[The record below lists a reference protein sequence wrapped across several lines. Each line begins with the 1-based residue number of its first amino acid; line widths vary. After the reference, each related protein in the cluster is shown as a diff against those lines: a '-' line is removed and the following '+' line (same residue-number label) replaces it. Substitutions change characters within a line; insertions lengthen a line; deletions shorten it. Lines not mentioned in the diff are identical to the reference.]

1 MNGLKK
7 YVVVYLLLLF
17 QILTNV
23 GFAQVVVNYSD
34 NDSTADLLKSISTVK
49 WKYHKG
55 DEIAWASPD
64 FNDITWDSAKTKLNL
79 DDLSANYFTNIA
91 WFRLSVN
98 IDSSLINKP
107 IAFSMSHN
115 GASEIYLN
123 GKLIKHFGKVCAL
136 DSGEKRIDP
145 QNEPFAIAFTK
156 SKNNLI
162 AVRYSNTRAQEYYD
176 KYDENEVGFH
186 FKIRAIN
193 AAISSYA
200 SASEIT
206 LIISMSIFGF
216 FVALGALHLL
226 IFLFYHKQPANL
238 LYSIFVFLLAMAF
251 LTSAVAQTSPLS
263 DYSIKTKYF
272 FGDSLPILFLSLLA
286 MIYMLFKFNYTTYF
300 KICLALVGLFLLLDS
315 FHFEFLLDARGVIIS
330 ALITVI
336 CFDCG
341 YRVSQA
347 VKQKKDGAWIIASGV
362 MIFLMLI
369 GVFYVI
375 AVLNDGVHISS
386 SGFWSVMLLFMF
398 VLIILSIPLSM
409 SIYLARDFAR
419 TNKNLSIQLNQ
430 VQILSQQAIE
440 QEQEKQKILNEQNV
454 MLEHQVAERTAELS
468 EKNKEMTDSIR
479 YAQRIQKALM
489 SSKNL
494 LEKNLPEHF
503 VFFNPKDI
511 VSGDFYWASLMHD
524 GRFALATADST
535 GHGVPGAFMS
545 LLNISYLNEAINE
558 RRLISTAD
566 ILNHARKK
574 IIQSL
579 AEDGTADGG
588 KDGMDCSIA
597 AYDFKT
603 KTMQYSAAN
612 NPVWIIR
619 DNAILEFAA
628 DKMPVGKHDRDN
640 VPFTAHSIQLQAGD
654 VVYTLTDGFPDQFGG
669 PKGKKFKYKSLQEL
683 LLSICN
689 SSMDTQKEKLVST
702 FTNWKGNLEQV
713 DDVLLIGVRVS

>member
-1 MNGLKK
+1 MNGLTRFALT
-7 YVVVYLLLLF
+7 YILLIVF
-17 QILTNV
+17 CRAA
-23 GFAQVVVNYSD
+23 FAQIEVRYG
-34 NDSTADLLKSISTVK
+34 NDTTEALLKKIPTAK

-55 DEIAWASPD
+55 DDITWAKPD
-64 FNDITWDSAKTKLNL
+64 FNDAAWDSVKSKLDL
-79 DDLSANYFTNIA
+79 DELKPNYFNGIG

-98 IDSSLINKP
+98 IDTVLVNKP
-107 IAFSMSHN
+107 IAFSIAHN
-115 GASEIYLN
+115 GASQIYLN
-123 GKLIKHFGKVCAL
+123 GKLIKHYGKVCAL

-145 QNEPFAIAFTK
+145 QGEPFAIAFIK
-156 SKNNLI
+156 CKNNII
-162 AVRYSNTRAQEYYD
+162 AIRYSNTRAQQYCT
-176 KYDENEVGFH
+176 KYGENEVGFY
-186 FKIRAIN
+186 FKIRPIN
-193 AAISSYA
+193 SAISSYA
-200 SASEIT
+200 SSGEIT

-216 FVALGALHLL
+216 FVALGVLHLL

-238 LYSIFVFLLAMAF
+238 LYSIFVFILAMAF
-251 LTSAVAQTSPLS
+251 LTSAIAQTSPLP
-263 DYSIKTKYF
+263 DYSIITKHYF
-272 FGDSLPILFLSLLA
+272 ALSLPVLFLSLLA
-286 MIYMLFKFNYTTYF
+286 MIYMLFKFNYTLYF
-300 KICLALVGLFLLLDS
+300 KICVGLVGSFILLDF
-315 FHFEFLLDARGVIIS
+315 FHIQFLLDIQPILIS
-330 ALITVI
+330 VLITIV

-362 MIFLMLI
+362 MLFLWLI
-369 GVFYVI
+369 GIFYLI
-375 AVLNDGVHISS
+375 ALLNGGINISKFDFWAIVLLI
-386 SGFWSVMLLFMF
+386 MF

-419 TNKNLSIQLNQ
+419 TNKNLTVQLEQ

-440 QEQEKQKILNEQNV
+440 QEQEKQKILNEQNT

-494 LEKNLPEHF
+494 LDKNLPEHF

-524 GRFALATADST
+524 GRFALVTADST

-545 LLNISYLNEAINE
+545 LLNISYLNEAVNE
-558 RRLISTAD
+558 RQLTDTSD

-588 KDGMDCSIA
+588 KDGMDCSIT
-597 AYDFKT
+597 AYNFKT

-612 NPVWIIR
+612 NPVWVIR
-619 DNAILEFAA
+619 DNAILEFPA
-628 DKMPVGKHDRDN
+628 DKMPVGKHDRDT
-640 VPFTAHSIQLQAGD
+640 VPFTAHNVQLQAGD
-654 VVYTLTDGFPDQFGG
+654 VVYTLTDGYADQFGG
-669 PKGKKFKYKSLQEL
+669 DKGKKFKYKPMQDL

-689 SSMDTQKEKLVST
+689 LPMDLQKEKLT
-702 FTNWKGNLEQV
+702 AAFNNWKGALEQV
-713 DDVLLIGVRVS
+713 DDVLLIGVRI

>member
-1 MNGLKK
+1 MNGLTRFALT
-7 YVVVYLLLLF
+7 YILLVVF
-17 QILTNV
+17 SHAA
-23 GFAQVVVNYSD
+23 FAQLEVRYG
-34 NDSTADLLKSISTVK
+34 NDTTEGLLKKIPTAK

-55 DEIAWASPD
+55 DDVTWAKPD
-64 FNDITWDSAKTKLNL
+64 FNDTAWDSVKANL
-79 DDLSANYFTNIA
+79 DLDELKPNYFNGIG
-91 WFRLSVN
+91 WFRLSVT
-98 IDSSLINKP
+98 IDTILVNKP
-107 IAFSMSHN
+107 IAFALSHN

-123 GKLIKHFGKVCAL
+123 GKLIRHFGKVCAH

-145 QNEPFAIAFTK
+145 QSEPFAVAFTK
-156 SKNNLI
+156 CKNNII
-162 AVRYSNTRAQEYYD
+162 AIRYSNTRAQQYYT
-176 KYDENEVGFH
+176 KYGENVVGFY
-186 FKIRAIN
+186 FKIRPINSAI
-193 AAISSYA
+193 ASYA
-200 SASEIT
+200 SSGEIT

-216 FVALGALHLL
+216 FVALGVLHLL

-238 LYSIFVFLLAMAF
+238 LYSVFVSILAMAF
-251 LTSAVAQTSPLS
+251 LTSALAQTSPLP
-263 DYSIKTKYF
+263 DYSIITKHYF
-272 FGDSLPILFLSLLA
+272 ALSLPVLFLSLLA
-286 MIYMLFKFNYTTYF
+286 MIYMLFKFKYTLYF
-300 KICLALVGLFLLLDS
+300 KICIGLVSSFIILDF
-315 FHFEFLLDARGVIIS
+315 FHIQFLLDIQPILIS
-330 ALITVI
+330 VLITIV

-362 MIFLMLI
+362 MIFLWLI
-369 GVFYVI
+369 GIFYLVALLSGGI
-375 AVLNDGVHISS
+375 NISEFD
-386 SGFWSVMLLFMF
+386 FWAILLLIMF

-419 TNKNLSIQLNQ
+419 TNKNLTVQLEQ

-440 QEQEKQKILNEQNV
+440 QEQEKQKILNEQNA

-494 LEKNLPEHF
+494 LDKNLPEHF

-524 GRFALATADST
+524 GRFALVTADST

-558 RRLISTAD
+558 RQLTDTSD

-588 KDGMDCSIA
+588 KDGMDCSIT
-597 AYDFKT
+597 AYNFKT

-612 NPVWIIR
+612 NPVWVIR
-619 DNAILEFAA
+619 DNAILEFPA
-628 DKMPVGKHDRDN
+628 DKMPVGKHDRDT
-640 VPFTAHSIQLQAGD
+640 VPFTAHNIQLQAGD
-654 VVYTLTDGFPDQFGG
+654 VVYTLTDGYADQFGG
-669 PKGKKFKYKSLQEL
+669 DKGKKFKYKPMQDL

-689 SSMDTQKEKLVST
+689 LSMDAQKEKLT
-702 FTNWKGNLEQV
+702 NAFNNWKGALEQV
-713 DDVLLIGVRVS
+713 DDVLLIGVKL